1 MGNYYVGREGDIYG
15 FLKRGIIEKNCF
27 ITNNNFPSFKIFD
40 DINIDTK
47 VQAITSGT
55 VCITLPSEINE
66 LFFLIHNLQ
75 IHYLSGY
82 FSLYP
87 GMAYEDYINIDEY
100 FGYIPMKI
108 EDDFNFITFHIHQ
121 DEGTIKAYI
130 QNCEDYPFCIIEKN
144 ITDENM
150 FSDVHLSTITYSFHK
165 DELSSNISPIDKKR
179 KMLVIT
185 CIDTNY
191 GKCKVYINIYTDKT
205 KTKIIDV
212 PIQYRII
219 REANEDNLRI
229 KYRKEMGYSNDYKFI
244 AIEKLSGDF
253 ELYPNKTYKNY
264 TYKNIIVFL
273 LNSND
278 DIFSL
283 KIKARKN
290 SVYSIKSQFIIM
302 FYFISSFG
310 GNFLFVLKD
319 IDTDYNNLQLLK
331 NTRMNGKEIF
341 KKFVNFHPINN
352 CNKKVEFR
360 YSEYYSEH
368 LEMIPYKPEKSKN
381 IFYQIFFSEE
391 LYNNRVA
398 GDFIFSN
405 FDDIEDTMLI
415 IVNAYIM

>member
-1 MGNYYVGREGDIYG
+1 
-15 FLKRGIIEKNCF
+15 
-27 ITNNNFPSFKIFD
+27 
-40 DINIDTK
+40 
-47 VQAITSGT
+47 
-55 VCITLPSEINE
+55 
-66 LFFLIHNLQ
+66 
-75 IHYLSGY
+75 
-82 FSLYP
+82 
-87 GMAYEDYINIDEY
+87 
-100 FGYIPMKI
+100 
-108 EDDFNFITFHIHQ
+108 
-121 DEGTIKAYI
+121 
-130 QNCEDYPFCIIEKN
+130 
-144 ITDENM
+144 
-150 FSDVHLSTITYSFHK
+150 
-165 DELSSNISPIDKKR
+165 
-179 KMLVIT
+179 
-185 CIDTNY
+185 
-191 GKCKVYINIYTDKT
+191 
-205 KTKIIDV
+205 
-212 PIQYRII
+212 
-219 REANEDNLRI
+219 
-229 KYRKEMGYSNDYKFI
+229 MGYSNDYKFI